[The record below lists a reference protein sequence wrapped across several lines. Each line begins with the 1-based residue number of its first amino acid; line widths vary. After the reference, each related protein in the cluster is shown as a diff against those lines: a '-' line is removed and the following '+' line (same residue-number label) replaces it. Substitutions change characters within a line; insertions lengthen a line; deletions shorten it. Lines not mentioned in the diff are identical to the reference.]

1 MTATLPGE
9 AVSAAEFFDSY
20 PRFLRTSGSETQ
32 AGTARLN
39 LRHAAIIETNLDAI
53 RGRRI
58 LDIASHDGRWS
69 FAALM
74 AGADHVTGIEAQ
86 PGLVAS
92 AVETMAE
99 YGISPDR
106 YQFFAGDVHEV
117 INDLTPESFDT
128 IFCFGFLYH
137 TVHHMR
143 LFSSIA
149 RLRPP
154 DLIIETGVCLDADAV
169 VRLVEEDSG
178 AFANALKSDYEI
190 SDWVLVGWPSVAA
203 LEMML
208 AHIGYG
214 QIDHYDW
221 QAHDLGGLPEMANY
235 YDGRRI
241 TLRASKSAKSAF
253 TPRASISRTPDWVK

>member
-1 MTATLPGE
+1 MSTAG
-9 AVSAAEFFDSY
+9 FFDSY

-32 AGTARLN
+32 AGTGRLN

-99 YGISPDR
+99 YEISPDR
-106 YQFFAGDVHEV
+106 YRFIVGDVHEV

-149 RLRPP
+149 RLRP
-154 DLIIETGVCLDADAV
+154 
-169 VRLVEEDSG
+169 
-178 AFANALKSDYEI
+178 
-190 SDWVLVGWPSVAA
+190 
-203 LEMML
+203 
-208 AHIGYG
+208 
-214 QIDHYDW
+214 
-221 QAHDLGGLPEMANY
+221 
-235 YDGRRI
+235 
-241 TLRASKSAKSAF
+241 
-253 TPRASISRTPDWVK
+253 